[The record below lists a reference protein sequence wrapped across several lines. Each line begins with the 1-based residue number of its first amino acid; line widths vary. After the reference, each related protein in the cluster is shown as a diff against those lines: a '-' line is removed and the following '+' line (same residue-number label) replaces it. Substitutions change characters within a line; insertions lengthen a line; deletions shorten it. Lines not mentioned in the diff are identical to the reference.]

1 MHVLFKVDGRP
12 LHVRALGA
20 EREPGQPRQR
30 QDMMGENG
38 PTTRQ
43 ETVHRPVSPP
53 EGRGLA
59 LAPLGLRPLS
69 WRRMRCAYSGG
80 PSAAL
85 HTVESRVESV
95 AQCGDLVWAEAV
107 DELSKCLSVERRV
120 GVLAL
125 RCAPRGKQQG
135 AQ

>member
-20 EREPGQPRQR
+20 GARARAN
-30 QDMMGENG
+30 MMGENE
-38 PTTRQ
+38 PTNAAKTHLRQ
-43 ETVHRPVSPP
+43 NTAQTAVSPP

-107 DELSKCLSVERRV
+107 DELSKCLS
-120 GVLAL
+120 
-125 RCAPRGKQQG
+125 G
-135 AQ
+135 AWVC

>member
-20 EREPGQPRQR
+20 ERALRLAASSLAAASPAAASRARQR
-30 QDMMGENG
+30 ASKHDGRKRTDNHAGTAKNTAQ
-38 PTTRQ
+38 TA
-43 ETVHRPVSPP
+43 VSPP
-53 EGRGLA
+53 ERRGLA
-59 LAPLGLRPLS
+59 PAPLGLRPLS

-85 HTVESRVESV
+85 HMIESV

-107 DELSKCLSVERRV
+107 DELSKCLS
-120 GVLAL
+120 
-125 RCAPRGKQQG
+125 G
-135 AQ
+135 A

>member
-1 MHVLFKVDGRP
+1 
-12 LHVRALGA
+12 
-20 EREPGQPRQR
+20 
-30 QDMMGENG
+30 
-38 PTTRQ
+38 
-43 ETVHRPVSPP
+43 
-53 EGRGLA
+53 
-59 LAPLGLRPLS
+59 
-69 WRRMRCAYSGG
+69 MRCAYSGG

-85 HTVESRVESV
+85 HMIESV